1 MAATPSCR
9 CATRRVRQPDAIVS
23 WRAVA
28 VEQDDHRTVASTVTV
43 AAPRDPNRESAQ
55 GLPAH
60 AASQILGVAVVREER
75 LGMGRLEVVA
85 PPLYVP
91 RR

>member
-28 VEQDDHRTVASTVTV
+28 VEQDDHRTVA
-43 AAPRDPNRESAQ
+43 APRDPNRESVQ
-55 GLPAH
+55 GLRAH
-60 AASQILGVAVVREER
+60 AASQMLGVALVREER
-75 LGMGRLEVVA
+75 LGTGQLEVVA

>member
-9 CATRRVRQPDAIVS
+9 CATRRVRHPDAIVS

-28 VEQDDHRTVASTVTV
+28 VEQDDHRTV

-60 AASQILGVAVVREER
+60 AASQMLGVALVREER
-75 LGMGRLEVVA
+75 LGMGQLEVVA
-85 PPLYVP
+85 PPLRVP
-91 RR
+91 